1 MSEKSF
7 DQMIRETRSLAT
19 KIENDR
25 LSKTI
30 IQSFTNG
37 EIRRVSNYGQG
48 AQQTSTVIREPFT
61 AGEMPTSSNSASIQE
76 DATHNSNHEPE
87 QEVAAKVG
95 EVSLNI
101 SGIFSPDRY
110 AMLAPLE

>member
-25 LSKTI
+25 LGKTI

-48 AQQTSTVIREPFT
+48 AQQTSVVIREAFM
-61 AGEMPTSSNSASIQE
+61 AGGAPADL
-76 DATHNSNHEPE
+76 DATHNGSRE
-87 QEVAAKVG
+87 QEVATKLG
-95 EVSLNI
+95 DMSLNI

>member
-25 LSKTI
+25 LGKTI

-48 AQQTSTVIREPFT
+48 AQQTSVVIREAFM
-61 AGEMPTSSNSASIQE
+61 AGGAPADL
-76 DATHNSNHEPE
+76 DATHIQGEATHNGSRE
-87 QEVAAKVG
+87 QEVATKLG
-95 EVSLNI
+95 DMSLNI